1 MAFNFLKW
9 LFGSRDSP
17 TEVSGTDFFDI
28 FTDTYVRELAF
39 QSCVNLTANAVSKCE
54 IKTFLA
60 GDHTTRCSD
69 LHGAFSR
76 VFYDWRGAGGRMAA
90 RYY

>member
-17 TEVSGTDFFDI
+17 TEVTGAEFFDI
-28 FTDTYVRELAF
+28 FTDAYVRELAF

-54 IKTFLA
+54 
-60 GDHTTRCSD
+60 
-69 LHGAFSR
+69 
-76 VFYDWRGAGGRMAA
+76 V
-90 RYY
+90 